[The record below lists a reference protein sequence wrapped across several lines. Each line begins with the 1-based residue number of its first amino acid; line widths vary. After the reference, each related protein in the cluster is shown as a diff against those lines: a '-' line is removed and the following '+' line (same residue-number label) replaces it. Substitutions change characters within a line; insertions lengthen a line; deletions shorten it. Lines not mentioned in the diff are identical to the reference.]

1 MLTDKQITALLIRA
15 DNAVARAQGFDW
27 APMRPADVEDMAS
40 TIRRLQ
46 GLLANAAQENLICS
60 CGEARTFNLSGH
72 IDRVEKRGD
81 IRNEFAR
88 QAALSETHNARG

>member
-46 GLLANAAQENLICS
+46 GLLANAAQETLICS
-60 CGEARTFNLSGH
+60 CGEARTFNLTGH
-72 IDRVEKRGD
+72 LSAPSR
-81 IRNEFAR
+81 A
-88 QAALSETHNARG
+88 QPLAAAAAVNLVKAAAS